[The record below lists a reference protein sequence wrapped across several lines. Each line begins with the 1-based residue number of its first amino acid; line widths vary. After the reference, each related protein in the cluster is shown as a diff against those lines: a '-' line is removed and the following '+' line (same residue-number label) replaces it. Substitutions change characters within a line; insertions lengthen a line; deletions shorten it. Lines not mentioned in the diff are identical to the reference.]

1 MKIAVLIK
9 HVPDTESRLALSD
22 DRAGVDFSQA
32 SWVINPF
39 DEIALEQAVQLK
51 EKEGALNQGGS
62 GQSEVIVVSC
72 GPATAEKGLRD
83 AFAVGADRGILVDSG
98 DAELDALATANEL
111 ASALKDEACDIVF
124 AGRKSTDVE
133 AGIVHIAVA
142 ECLGIPH
149 ASPVEKFEL
158 SDDKHA
164 RVTRVA
170 GGSTKEIIDV
180 DLPALIGC
188 EKGLCEPRY
197 PTLPGKMKAK
207 GKSVDVRHTGISGD
221 GVQTIRSY
229 APAPERGA
237 VRMIEGTPEEAVKEL
252 VNALRKENLL

>member
-22 DRAGVDFSQA
+22 DRASINFSQA

-51 EKEGALNQGGS
+51 EAGG
-62 GQSEVIVVSC
+62 GEVIVVSC
-72 GPATAEKGLRD
+72 GPAFAEKGLRD
-83 AFAVGADRGILVDSG
+83 AFAVGADRGILVDTG
-98 DAELDALATANEL
+98 GAELDPLATAEAL
-111 ASALKDEACDIVF
+111 AAALKNESCDIVF

-142 ECLGIPH
+142 EYLAIPH
-149 ASPVEKFEL
+149 ASPVEKFEM
-158 SDDKHA
+158 SGEKCAH
-164 RVTRVA
+164 VTRVA

-207 GKSVDVRHTGISGD
+207 AKPVDVRPAGISGD
-221 GVQTIRSY
+221 IVISTRSY
-229 APAPERGA
+229 SPAPDRGA
-237 VRMIEGTPEEAVKEL
+237 VKMIDGSPEEAAKKL
-252 VNALRKENLL
+252 IDALGRENLI

>member
-9 HVPDTESRLALSD
+9 YVPDTESRLGITSD
-22 DRAGVDFSQA
+22 GKHVDTSQA
-32 SWVINPF
+32 SWIINPF

-51 EKEGALNQGGS
+51 EKSDG
-62 GQSEVIVVSC
+62 EVIVVTC
-72 GPATAEKGLRD
+72 GPAAAEKGLRD

-98 DAELDALATANEL
+98 DAELDALATAKAL
-111 ASALKDEACDIVF
+111 AAALEGESCDLIF

-142 ECLGIPH
+142 EYLGISH
-149 ASPVEKFEL
+149 ASPVEKFEM
-158 SDDKHA
+158 SGDTHV

-170 GGSTKEIIDV
+170 GGSTKEIMDV

-197 PTLPGKMKAK
+197 PTLPGKMKARSK
-207 GKSVDVRHTGISGD
+207 PVDARIVGDSGEC
-221 GVQTIRSY
+221 VVTTRSY
-229 APAPERGA
+229 SLAPERGA
-237 VRMIEGTPEEAVKEL
+237 VKMIEGSPEEVAKKL
-252 VNALRKENLL
+252 IDALEKENLL

>member
-1 MKIAVLIK
+1 MSCRMKIGVLLK
-9 HVPDTESRLALSD
+9 HVPDTELRLDIASD
-22 DRAGVDFSQA
+22 GAHLDTSQA

-51 EKEGALNQGGS
+51 EQHGG
-62 GQSEVIVVSC
+62 EVIVVSC
-72 GPATAEKGLRD
+72 GPASAEKGLRD
-83 AFAVGADRGILVDSG
+83 AFAVGADRGILVDAG
-98 DAELDALATANEL
+98 DAEPDALATARAL
-111 ASALKDEACDIVF
+111 ATALKGESCDIIF

-133 AGIVHIAVA
+133 AGVVHIAVA
-142 ECLGIPH
+142 EYLGLPH
-149 ASPVEKFEL
+149 ASPVEKFEM

-170 GGSTKEIIDV
+170 GGSTKEIIDI

-207 GKSVDVRHTGISGD
+207 TKPVDVRPAGDSGAC
-221 GVQTIRSY
+221 VVATRSY

-237 VRMIEGTPEEAVKEL
+237 VRMIEGSPQEAVRELIDALEKEVVL
-252 VNALRKENLL
+252 